1 MKILLI
7 GSGGRE
13 HAIAAALHREN
24 TSIDLIAA
32 PGNPGIADL
41 ARLSSLPATEIRGL
55 GELAEREVVDLVI
68 VGPEAPLAAGI
79 VDHLRQMRIPVFG
92 PTRDAAKL
100 ETSKADTKAMMLT
113 AGIPTAHAETHR
125 IAATAREAV
134 RLRFGAPVVIKA
146 SGLASGKGVFV
157 CTTLREADQAI
168 ERILGDRAFGDAGNE
183 CLVEQYMT
191 GEELSLFAV
200 TDGTNV
206 LPMIAA
212 QDHKRLLAGDDGPN
226 TGGMGAYTPVSLATP
241 ALMDDI
247 TERILLP
254 TLHAMRKRDAAFTG
268 LLYAGVMLTE
278 EGPKVV
284 EFNCR
289 FGDPET
295 QAVLPML
302 ASSLLDPMLAVANG
316 AKIGGMSP
324 FTWHTGAAVTTVVA
338 AAGYPDAPETGER
351 IHLPSFAD
359 DISVF
364 HAGTTRAPDGALLT
378 SGGRVV
384 AVTARASTFAEA
396 QRNSREAAARVE
408 FGGAFFRPDIGWRE
422 AIRQDTAHIALTDAL
437 HAQAREQGAGAS

>member
-24 TSIDLIAA
+24 TSVDLIAA

-41 ARLSSLPATEIRGL
+41 ARLAPLPVTEIRGL
-55 GELAEREVVDLVI
+55 GELAEREAVDLVI

-79 VDHLRQMRIPVFG
+79 VDHLRLMRIPVFG
-92 PTRDAAKL
+92 PTRDAAKV

-125 IAATAREAV
+125 IAATAKEAV
-134 RLRFGAPVVIKA
+134 RVRFGAPVVIKA

-157 CTTLREADQAI
+157 CTTLREADAAI
-168 ERILGDRAFGDAGNE
+168 DRILGDRAFGDAGNE
-183 CLVEQYMT
+183 CLVEQFMT
-191 GEELSLFAV
+191 GEELSIFAV
-200 TDGTNV
+200 SDGTNV

-212 QDHKRLLAGDDGPN
+212 QDHKRLLDGDDGPN
-226 TGGMGAYTPVSLATP
+226 TGGMGAYAPVSLATP
-241 ALMDDI
+241 ALMDDV
-247 TERILLP
+247 TERIFLP

-268 LLYAGVMLTE
+268 LLYAGVMLTP

-295 QAVLPML
+295 QAILPL
-302 ASSLLDPMLAVANG
+302 LSSSLLEPMLAVANG
-316 AKIGGMSP
+316 AKIGSMSP
-324 FTWHTGAAVTTVVA
+324 FAWREGAAVTTVVA
-338 AAGYPDAPETGER
+338 APGYPDAPQSGAR
-351 IHLPSFAD
+351 IDLPSFSD

-364 HAGTTRAPDGALLT
+364 HAGTARAADGALVT

-384 AVTARASTFAEA
+384 AITARAATFADA
-396 QRNSREAAARVE
+396 QRKSRDAASRVE
-408 FGGAFFRPDIGWRE
+408 FEGAFFRRDIGWRE
-422 AIRQDTAHIALTDAL
+422 AVRQEAADAARMDSL
-437 HAQAREQGAGAS
+437 HEQARAEGAGAS

>member
-32 PGNPGIADL
+32 PGNPGMADL
-41 ARLSSLPATEIRGL
+41 ARLSALPATEIRGL

-92 PTRDAAKL
+92 PTRDAARV

-113 AGIPTAHAETHR
+113 SGIPTAHAETHR
-125 IAATAREAV
+125 IAATAKEAV

-157 CTTLREADQAI
+157 CATLREADQAI
-168 ERILGDRAFGDAGNE
+168 DRILGDRAFGDAGNE
-183 CLVEQYMT
+183 CLVEQFMT
-191 GEELSLFAV
+191 GEELSIFAV
-200 TDGTNV
+200 TDGANV

-212 QDHKRLLAGDDGPN
+212 QDHKRLLEGDDGPN
-226 TGGMGAYTPVSLATP
+226 TGGMGAYAPVSLATP

-247 TERILLP
+247 TERIFLP
-254 TLHAMRKRDAAFTG
+254 TLHAMRRRDAAFTG
-268 LLYAGVMLTE
+268 LLYAGVMLSP

-295 QAVLPML
+295 QVVLPQL

-324 FTWHTGAAVTTVVA
+324 FVWHGGAAVTTVVA
-338 AAGYPDAPETGER
+338 TAGYPDAPQTGAR
-351 IHLPSFAD
+351 IDLPSFAD

-364 HAGTTRAPDGALLT
+364 HAGTARGGDGALVT

-384 AVTARASTFAEA
+384 SVTARAATFADA
-396 QRNSREAAARVE
+396 QRKSREAAARIG
-408 FGGAFFRPDIGWRE
+408 FDGAHFRRDIGWRE
-422 AIRQDTAHIALTDAL
+422 ALRQDAIDVALKEAM
-437 HAQAREQGAGAS
+437 HEQAREQGAGAS